1 MESGVFVP
9 DDNMNI
15 PMNFDFLF
23 GSCSQSTPQVNSYD
37 QEALQM
43 LPVLGLKLSKT
54 PDFLEKLQKLTQQQ
68 LQNSNVRQQP
78 NSNVERGSIS
88 ATPKS
93 KDVFLQ
99 TINKIKAENFPIS
112 LLKIGSW
119 QRVSRNEGDLVGK
132 CYFSKKKLVWEFLE
146 NGLKS
151 KIEIQWTDITSMK
164 VSMPE
169 NQPAVLEI
177 ELNQP
182 PTFHHEIDPQPR
194 KHTQWRLVPDFTGG
208 QALTYRRHHLRCPPG
223 LLNKPLEKLLN
234 SDSRLLQ
241 LIQQGF
247 PTKSPYFKYSLDFGG
262 KGYINF
268 EHQQQQKQP
277 FSFISN
283 MNDSHSHSPLPVWDQ
298 WMSSTDQI
306 CNQIQMPLW
315 GQEAMN
321 DQLAGLQTLNDHQ
334 NMSLVDFD
342 DGIDM
347 VYKNEQNVTDNNVVA
362 MSNDCSSCTGG
373 GSFSY
378 PQANNWPLQFQ
389 ILEENMNMANGNNL
403 YLSANSEPTMRYF
416 SNSQ

>member
-1 MESGVFVP
+1 
-9 DDNMNI
+9 
-15 PMNFDFLF
+15 
-23 GSCSQSTPQVNSYD
+23 
-37 QEALQM
+37 M

-78 NSNVERGSIS
+78 NSNVGRGSIS

-234 SDSRLLQ
+234 SDNRLLQ

-247 PTKSPYFKYSLDFGG
+247 PTKSPYFKYSLDFVV
-262 KGYINF
+262 
-268 EHQQQQKQP
+268 
-277 FSFISN
+277 
-283 MNDSHSHSPLPVWDQ
+283 PVWDQ

-347 VYKNEQNVTDNNVVA
+347 NVIDNNVVA

-389 ILEENMNMANGNNL
+389 ILEENMNMVNGNNL
-403 YLSANSEPTMRYF
+403 YMSANSEPTMRYF

>member
-23 GSCSQSTPQVNSYD
+23 GSCSESTPQVNSYD

-78 NSNVERGSIS
+78 NSNVGRGSIS

-247 PTKSPYFKYSLDFGG
+247 
-262 KGYINF
+262 
-268 EHQQQQKQP
+268 
-277 FSFISN
+277 
-283 MNDSHSHSPLPVWDQ
+283 
-298 WMSSTDQI
+298 
-306 CNQIQMPLW
+306 
-315 GQEAMN
+315 
-321 DQLAGLQTLNDHQ
+321 
-334 NMSLVDFD
+334 
-342 DGIDM
+342 
-347 VYKNEQNVTDNNVVA
+347 
-362 MSNDCSSCTGG
+362 
-373 GSFSY
+373 
-378 PQANNWPLQFQ
+378 
-389 ILEENMNMANGNNL
+389 
-403 YLSANSEPTMRYF
+403 
-416 SNSQ
+416 